1 MEKEN
6 QIIAWALQNN
16 PEAIAYCTMVFEAS
30 QIWDDM
36 IDGDKPVD
44 KEAINSVFWNIL
56 VAMPG
61 NSFYRQHIDS
71 ITPIIMQSITDW
83 HAANALEKGSEHEQS
98 IAFVL
103 RDSVSALLIHCATLI
118 GGYKWARQ
126 VAPEIRKAIHNETLE
141 DYKAGFGG
149 QQVTD
154 EEDAEYDMIETAI
167 AVEEVE

>member
-1 MEKEN
+1 MNKEN
-6 QIIAWALQNN
+6 QIIAQALQNN
-16 PEAIAYCTMVFEAS
+16 QEAIAYCTMIFEAS
-30 QIWDDM
+30 QVWDDM
-36 IDGDKPVD
+36 IDGDKAVD

-61 NSFYRQHIDS
+61 NSFYRQNVDS

-83 HAANALEKGSEHEQS
+83 HVANALEDGSEHEQS

-141 DYKAGFGG
+141 DYKAGFG
-149 QQVTD
+149 
-154 EEDAEYDMIETAI
+154 EIEA
-167 AVEEVE
+167 EEVES